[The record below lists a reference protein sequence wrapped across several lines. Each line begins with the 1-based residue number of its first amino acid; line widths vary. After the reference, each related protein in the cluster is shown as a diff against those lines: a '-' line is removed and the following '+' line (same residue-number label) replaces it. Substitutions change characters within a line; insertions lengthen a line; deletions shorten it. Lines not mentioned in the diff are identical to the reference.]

1 MGWGMGAQQFRRCCR
16 DILNVPAELSAPRGG
31 DIIEYIYR
39 NYPGKLTVLNV
50 AERFNVTPR
59 AVNESLSSIAEM
71 NFTNFLNFIR
81 IREAANLL
89 LNTEKSVTDIAFHV
103 GYNSLRSFNRNFLK
117 WLKVTAGEFREPVTE
132 QKDGSALISHQSHQ
146 FREEQS

>member
-1 MGWGMGAQQFRRCCR
+1 MGAQQFRPCCR

-59 AVNESLSSIAEM
+59 AVNESLSSILEM

-89 LNTEKSVTDIAFHV
+89 LNTV
-103 GYNSLRSFNRNFLK
+103 G
-117 WLKVTAGEFREPVTE
+117 
-132 QKDGSALISHQSHQ
+132 DGHRLSRGL
-146 FREEQS
+146 